1 MGCHTINVMAP
12 LHIHRKCDAQVF
24 LKFSFF
30 NGILFN
36 NNGCSVGGTLFLEN
50 IIATVFG
57 ILSLSLHCEA
67 PFSIVFRSSFIS
79 SESSRADVSL
89 MGLKIEAS
97 SAKKNMLIDIF
108 SVVSFI

>member
-1 MGCHTINVMAP
+1 M
-12 LHIHRKCDAQVF
+12 
-24 LKFSFF
+24 KFYIF

-36 NNGCSVGGTLFLEN
+36 NNGCSVGGTRFLEN

-57 ILSLSLHCEA
+57 ILSFSFHCA
-67 PFSIVFRSSFIS
+67 VHFSMVFRSSLIS

-97 SAKKNMLIDIF
+97 SAKRNILLDIF
-108 SVVSFI
+108 SVMSLI

>member
-12 LHIHRKCDAQVF
+12 LHIRKKCDAQMFMKFFHF
-24 LKFSFF
+24 LMEHYS
-30 NGILFN
+30 
-36 NNGCSVGGTLFLEN
+36 T

-57 ILSLSLHCEA
+57 MLSLSFHCEVH
-67 PFSIVFRSSFIS
+67 FSIVSRSSFIS

-97 SAKKNMLIDIF
+97 SAKRNMLLDIF
-108 SVVSFI
+108 SVMLI